1 MFRLFIWSWFKSVF
15 CICLENCPFHPD
27 FSVLL
32 SIRLCG
38 RIWWI
43 STVSIIMSHFSFLIL
58 FIWILFLCPLV
69 SLPKSLSILLIWSKN
84 QLMVLLLCIVL
95 FFSTWLISDLSF
107 RISFCLFLLGVF
119 ASFCSRF
126 SRCVVNLL
134 VYALSSLFLK
144 ALKAVSFTLSSAF
157 KFWYVVPSFSLNS
170 NESFISLF
178 LPWTSYHLV

>member
-1 MFRLFIWSWFKSVF
+1 MFRLFIWSWFKSVL

-38 RIWWI
+38 RIWWFFWI

-58 FIWILFLCPLV
+58 FIWILFLCRLV

-107 RISFCLFLLGVF
+107 RISFCLFILGVF
-119 ASFCSRF
+119 FPFFRDF
-126 SRCVVNLL
+126 SRCVNNLL
-134 VYALSSLFLK
+134 VYALSSFVWRHSKLL
-144 ALKAVSFTLSSAF
+144 ALLIVLLSRRPISFGMLGLHF
-157 KFWYVVPSFSLNS
+157 
-170 NESFISLF
+170 
-178 LPWTSYHLV
+178 H

>member
-1 MFRLFIWSWFKSVF
+1 
-15 CICLENCPFHPD
+15 
-27 FSVLL
+27 
-32 SIRLCG
+32 
-38 RIWWI
+38 
-43 STVSIIMSHFSFLIL
+43 MSHFSFLIL
-58 FIWILFLCPLV
+58 FIWILLLCPLV
-69 SLPKSLSILLIWSKN
+69 SLPMGLSILLIWSKN
-84 QLMVLLLCIVL
+84 QLMVLLIHCIVL
-95 FFSTWLISDLSF
+95 FFSTSLISDLSF

-178 LPWTSYHLV
+178 LP